1 MRSDRRPSSSSY
13 QIRRLSTR
21 SGSACPPPLVAAAA
35 RAVRALTRA
44 YLVGRVVSAR
54 RREVHLTSPVQSNES
69 GELCC
74 GAAFSPVPPA
84 TWMDRPDQPAPTA
97 VRGRPADPDLA
108 RPRGRTAPGPGRVR
122 CRSPRRCPVRTERPT
137 SSGPGRTWTTTGDW
151 DPPSTPAA
159 RPGHPRRRRN
169 GLPRWWRQR
178 DWGRLN
184 GRLGSREGRGQVAD
198 ETDTHLEPPL
208 PVHAVPGR

>member
-1 MRSDRRPSSSSY
+1 MTAEP
-13 QIRRLSTR
+13 QPTTT
-21 SGSACPPPLVAAAA
+21 SAFPLVAYIATRPPAVFIVVPDPATVDAVWVGMSAAA
-35 RAVRALTRA
+35 RCSRRAGSSGVDSGVPRGPGGVRPPP
-44 YLVGRVVSAR
+44 GSASDVAR
-54 RREVHLTSPVQSNES
+54 PSNES

-84 TWMDRPDQPAPTA
+84 TWMDRPDQPAPAA

-122 CRSPRRCPVRTERPT
+122 CRSPRRCPVRTVRPT

-184 GRLGSREGRGQVAD
+184 GRLGSAKAEGR
-198 ETDTHLEPPL
+198 
-208 PVHAVPGR
+208 